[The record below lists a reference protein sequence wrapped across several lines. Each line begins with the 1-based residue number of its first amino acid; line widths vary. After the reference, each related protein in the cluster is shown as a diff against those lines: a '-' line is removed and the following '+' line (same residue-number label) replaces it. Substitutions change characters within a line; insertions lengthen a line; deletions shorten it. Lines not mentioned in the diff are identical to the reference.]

1 MMFACPGYILKRTK
15 GIEIKLGLWIDGS
28 ERKCSA
34 QEQASC
40 VTGTATLRQGICAY
54 ACVFM
59 GYV

>member
-15 GIEIKLGLWIDGS
+15 GIEIKLDGS

-54 ACVFM
+54 ACVFI